1 MIDRMIDRDKLSL
14 KRILI
19 GLIINV
25 ILLFIDLYAIR
36 AQLQSTTLILI
47 LAVMLVIEMVTIP
60 FVLGP
65 AIRTKKDNKR

>member
-1 MIDRMIDRDKLSL
+1 MIDRIIDRDKLSL

-65 AIRTKKDNKR
+65 AIRKKKDNKR

>member
-1 MIDRMIDRDKLSL
+1 MIDRIIDRDKLSL

-25 ILLFIDLYAIR
+25 ILLFIDIYAIR

-47 LAVMLVIEMVTIP
+47 LVVMLVIEMVTIP

-65 AIRTKKDNKR
+65 AIRKKKDNKC

>member
-1 MIDRMIDRDKLSL
+1 MIDRIIDRDKLSL

-65 AIRTKKDNKR
+65 AIRKKKDNKC

>member
-1 MIDRMIDRDKLSL
+1 MIDRIIDRDKLSL

-47 LAVMLVIEMVTIP
+47 LAVILVIEMVTIP

-65 AIRTKKDNKR
+65 AIRKKKDNKR

>member
-1 MIDRMIDRDKLSL
+1 MIDRDKLSL

-65 AIRTKKDNKR
+65 AIRKKKDNKR

>member
-65 AIRTKKDNKR
+65 AIRKKKDNKR

>member
-1 MIDRMIDRDKLSL
+1 MIDRIIDRDKLSL

-47 LAVMLVIEMVTIP
+47 LAVILVIEMVTIP
-60 FVLGP
+60 FVLCP
-65 AIRTKKDNKR
+65 AIKKKKNDKR

>member
-1 MIDRMIDRDKLSL
+1 MIDRIIDRDKLSL

-47 LAVMLVIEMVTIP
+47 LAVILVIEMVTIP

-65 AIRTKKDNKR
+65 AIRKKKDNKC

>member
-14 KRILI
+14 KRILV

-65 AIRTKKDNKR
+65 AIRKKKDNKR